1 MNSKVKQTNKTNLI
15 VLMRQNLGLQCPLA
29 GSPSPLYRWPSPRV
43 LIGCH
48 TNSLDMSIYII
59 VSIFDF
65 IVLRLTHCQAYPV
78 FYAEDK

>member
-15 VLMRQNLGLQCPLA
+15 ALMRQNLGLQCPLA
-29 GSPSPLYRWPSPRV
+29 GSPGPYRPSPRV